1 MSDDRPNSAVL
12 AGLINDVIYACF
24 GTGLVVLGLVFIWAA
39 FVNLLRYP
47 TLGSSALTLFAA
59 VVSFV
64 LAGTG
69 ILVNPWTR
77 DRLNR
82 LHPLSTV
89 GRARTVDERVVRPE
103 EGCNER
109 CTACGERVEAGLV
122 RRRREE
128 YVLFGVPLVTRSQE
142 FTHYC
147 LDCATAELSGGDA
160 VAAARDVDPSEFALE

>member
-1 MSDDRPNSAVL
+1 MSRDSSNAAVL

-24 GTGLVVLGLVFIWAA
+24 GTGLLVLGLVFIWAA
-39 FVNLLRYP
+39 FDNLLRYP
-47 TLGSSALTLFAA
+47 SVAASLLTLFAA

-82 LHPLSTV
+82 LHSPTTV

-103 EGCNER
+103 ERCTER
-109 CTACGERVEAGLV
+109 CTACGDRVEAGLV

-128 YVLFGVPLVTRSQE
+128 YVLFGVPLVTSSQR
-142 FTHYC
+142 FNHYC
-147 LDCATAELSGGDA
+147 LDCATAELSGEDA
-160 VAAARDVDPSEFALE
+160 VEAARDVDPSEFVLE